1 MDARGL
7 RWVPGAAQ
15 VTVTRVGDIARNPL
29 WVELSAPI
37 RIPAAWYV
45 RAWFRRMRPP
55 FGRVKPSTPPSLVLA
70 VQAVIDEF
78 VLAVVRL
85 ARRTPPP
92 AEIERVEREATTAI
106 EMFRTRGWLDDPAS
120 YHVHPPPLRSQD
132 VTQRKARSGAIR
144 YTVMS
149 FDSGYEPHAREP
161 GRERWLSDRENRRAY
176 VWVLRH
182 DEPRPW
188 LVCVHGAAM
197 GQATGDLRVFRAAW
211 LHTVLGLNVALPIQP
226 RHGPRRAGLPLG
238 VGFPDQDLM
247 DNVHAVSQA
256 IWDIRRL
263 LDWIRETQSGDRIGV
278 QGLSL
283 GGYTVALL
291 AGIERDLSCVILG
304 IPAVDFAALM
314 EQHSPE
320 RFRFDPRLER
330 LTALASQV
338 HWVISPLAFAPKVPF
353 DRRFIYAGLA
363 DRLIHPVRQVEALWR
378 HWGEPDIKWLPG
390 GHVGT
395 FLSRS
400 AREFLEHSLRESD
413 MLADVKDRL
422 PEALP

>member
-1 MDARGL
+1 MHAAATAL
-7 RWVPGAAQ
+7 RDV
-15 VTVTRVGDIARNPL
+15 ARNPL
-29 WVELSAPI
+29 WAEITAPI

-45 RAWFRRMRPP
+45 RAWFRRLRPP
-55 FGRVKPSTPPSLVLA
+55 SGRDTPSTPPSLVLA
-70 VQAVIDEF
+70 AQAGVDEL
-78 VLAVVRL
+78 VLAVIRL

-92 AEIERVEREATTAI
+92 EEIARVEHEATAAI
-106 EMFRTRGWLDDPAS
+106 VIFRGRGWLDDPAS
-120 YHVHPPPLRSQD
+120 YHVHPPPLRRQD
-132 VTQRKARSGAIR
+132 VKLRKARSGAIR
-144 YTVMS
+144 YRVMS
-149 FDSGYEPHAREP
+149 FESGYEPHPGEP
-161 GRERWLSDRENRRAY
+161 GRERWLSDRANRTAY
-176 VWVLRH
+176 AWMLRH

-188 LVCVHGAAM
+188 IVCVHGAAM

-211 LHTVLGLNVALPIQP
+211 LHTMLGLNVVLPIQP

-247 DNVHAVSQA
+247 DNVHAVAQS
-256 IWDIRRL
+256 IWDTRRL
-263 LDWIRETQSGDRIGV
+263 LHWIRDTQAGGRIGV

-291 AGIERDLSCVILG
+291 AGIESDLSCVILG

-314 EQHSPE
+314 EQHSPQ
-320 RFRFDPRLER
+320 RFRFDPRLGR
-330 LTALASQV
+330 LTALAQQV
-338 HWVISPLAFAPKVPF
+338 NWVISPLAFAPKVPY

-363 DRLIHPVRQVEALWR
+363 DRLIHPVQQVDAIWR

-400 AREFLEHSLRESD
+400 VHEFLERALQSSD
-413 MLADVKDRL
+413 MLPDFTDRQRD
-422 PEALP
+422 ALP